1 MSDEPDFKNP
11 NRMPVISVMDLA
23 RLDDGEQAEGYR
35 DGGAGLP
42 CGDNRSRS
50 YWHGWRQGARDGG
63 HRDRDGDFWDSMLT
77 SAVVPDGVGL
87 DTLADRVEA
96 CRRTLREIEQREGR

>member
-1 MSDEPDFKNP
+1 MTIEPDFKNP
-11 NRMPVISVMDLA
+11 NREPVISLMDLA
-23 RLDDGEQAEGYR
+23 RLDDTEQAEGYR
-35 DGGAGLP
+35 DGHEGLP

-77 SAVVPDGVGL
+77 SNIAPGGTGIDSLG
-87 DTLADRVEA
+87 ARVEA
-96 CRRTLREIEQREGR
+96 CRTILRDAGELA